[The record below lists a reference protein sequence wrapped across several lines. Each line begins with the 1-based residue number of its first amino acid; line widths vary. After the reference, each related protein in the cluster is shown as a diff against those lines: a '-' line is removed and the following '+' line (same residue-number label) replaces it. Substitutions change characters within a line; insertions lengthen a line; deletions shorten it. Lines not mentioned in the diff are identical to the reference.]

1 MQVFSGG
8 ICACWISFV
17 KFSSLIPFFDWMYSR
32 MILGDGSSQFSW
44 LISKFNIDHLVI
56 FWSSRIFPL
65 ICVSNLIL
73 SLMVTFWSRRIGT
86 MFLMWSRIFSPGK
99 RQNFKTH
106 RKRKC
111 KKTQKCESTKMLT
124 WYSLCEG
131 QRQNSPSASVP
142 IARSCS
148 TWVQTWTMSISSKPN
163 PVKYMNLNWSFAN
176 LICHLAKLVNVA
188 LVVLHALLRQV
199 QMGRELGKISMNHE
213 FKSNIWR

>member
-1 MQVFSGG
+1 MFQTWSCRWWWRSGRG
-8 ICACWISFV
+8 GLAQCSSCGRG
-17 KFSSLIPFFDWMYSR
+17 SSL
-32 MILGDGSSQFSW
+32 LGNDKN
-44 LISKFNIDHLVI
+44 SKLKERESV
-56 FWSSRIFPL
+56 
-65 ICVSNLIL
+65 
-73 SLMVTFWSRRIGT
+73 
-86 MFLMWSRIFSPGK
+86 
-99 RQNFKTH
+99 
-106 RKRKC
+106 

-131 QRQNSPSASVP
+131 KRQNSPSASVP
-142 IARSCS
+142 MARSCS